1 MAEIVNDAA
10 SAYKGVIPADRFHEP
25 YMPLEELRAEI
36 AAGVR
41 FWGAEIGGELVG
53 VMGIQDVDNAAAAGI
68 GNVTLIRHA
77 YVRTAQ
83 RGQGVGG
90 RLLTHLMGIAE
101 RPMLMGTWAAAG
113 WAVRFY
119 QKHGFGLTSHAEKE
133 KLLRTYWN
141 IPARQVETSVVLAD
155 ARAITLIRKAR
166 LENTMSTVYL
176 IGAGPGDPGLLTI
189 RAKELIETCDVV
201 VYDYLA
207 NKEFLKYARKDAEI
221 IYVGKK
227 GGDHTLPQDQINAL
241 IIGKAKEG
249 KSVARLKGGDPYV
262 FGRGGEE
269 AEEMVEAGVKFEV
282 VPGVTAGVAAPAY
295 AGIPVTHRDHTTSV
309 CFITGHE
316 DPTKEESGHNW
327 EVYGRSNST
336 LVFYMGVK
344 NLPMIAGNLMKNG
357 RPSDTP
363 VALVRWG
370 TRCNQQSMV
379 STLEHVA
386 ADAEKRKFAAPS
398 IIVVGGVCSLA
409 KKLAWFEEKPLLG
422 KGVVVTRAREQASD
436 LADVLKN
443 MGACVFEFPTITV
456 EPLDDYEE
464 VEKAIL
470 GLGAVDWLIFTSV
483 NGVKHFWNQLGE
495 IGLDT
500 RALGGLS
507 VAAIGP
513 ATADELKARGV
524 IPDFVPP
531 KYVAEEVV
539 AGLLERGI
547 AGKNVL
553 IPRAKVAREVLPEE
567 LTKAG
572 ANVRIL
578 PVYETKLTQQD
589 PSEIVEALEKGKIQ
603 AITFTSSSTVENFFT
618 LLSPDTLKRYPDVKI
633 ACIGPVTAK
642 TLERFGF
649 APSIQPEDY
658 TIPGLAAALG
668 EAL

>member
-1 MAEIVNDAA
+1 
-10 SAYKGVIPADRFHEP
+10 
-25 YMPLEELRAEI
+25 
-36 AAGVR
+36 
-41 FWGAEIGGELVG
+41 
-53 VMGIQDVDNAAAAGI
+53 
-68 GNVTLIRHA
+68 
-77 YVRTAQ
+77 
-83 RGQGVGG
+83 
-90 RLLTHLMGIAE
+90 
-101 RPMLMGTWAAAG
+101 
-113 WAVRFY
+113 
-119 QKHGFGLTSHAEKE
+119 
-133 KLLRTYWN
+133 
-141 IPARQVETSVVLAD
+141 
-155 ARAITLIRKAR
+155 
-166 LENTMSTVYL
+166 MSTVYL

-207 NKEFLKYARKDAEI
+207 NKDFLKYARHDAEI

-241 IIGKAKEG
+241 IIEQAKAG

-269 AEEMVEAGVKFEV
+269 AEELVAEGIAFEV

-295 AGIPVTHRDHTTSV
+295 AGIPVTHRDFTTSV

-327 EVYGRSNST
+327 EVYAKSNST

-344 NLPMIAGNLMKNG
+344 NLPMIAGNLMAGG
-357 RPSDTP
+357 RAKDTP

-370 TRCNQQSMV
+370 TRCNQESMV
-379 STLEHVA
+379 STLENVA
-386 ADAEKRKFAAPS
+386 AEAEKRKFAAPS
-398 IIVVGGVCSLA
+398 IIIVGGVCSLA
-409 KKLAWFEEKPLLG
+409 GKLNWFEKKPLLG

-436 LADVLKN
+436 LVDLLRH
-443 MGACVFEFPTITV
+443 MGACVYEFPTISV

-464 VEKAIL
+464 VEQAIL
-470 GLGAVDWLIFTSV
+470 GLGAVDWLVFTSV
-483 NGVKHFWNQLGE
+483 NGVKYFWNQLSE

-513 ATADELKARGV
+513 ATADELRLRGV
-524 IPDFVPP
+524 NPDFVPA

-567 LTKAG
+567 LTRAG
-572 ANVRIL
+572 ANVRVL
-578 PVYETKLTQQD
+578 PVYETRLTQAD
-589 PSEIVEALEKGKIQ
+589 SSEVVDALTTGAIQ
-603 AITFTSSSTVENFFT
+603 AITFTSSSTVENFFD
-618 LLSPDTLKRYPDVKI
+618 LMPPEVLRLYPKVRI

-642 TLERFGF
+642 TLKRYGF
-649 APSIQPEDY
+649 NAHIQPEDY
-658 TIPGLAAALG
+658 TIPALAAALG
-668 EAL
+668 KGLK